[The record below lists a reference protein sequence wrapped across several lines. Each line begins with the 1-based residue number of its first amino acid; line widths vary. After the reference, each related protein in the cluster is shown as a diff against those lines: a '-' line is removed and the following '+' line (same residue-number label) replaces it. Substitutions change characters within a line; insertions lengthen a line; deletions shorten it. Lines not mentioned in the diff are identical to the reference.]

1 MKITEQIQQKTEW
14 CDQIIRRYLPEETGY
29 AKGLAEAMNYSI
41 LAGGKRLRP
50 MLMAETCRMFC
61 GRTEPA
67 EPFMMAIECMHT
79 ASLVHDD
86 LPAIDNDT
94 YRRGKRTTHSVY
106 GESTGILAGD
116 ALLNYAFEVAA
127 KGLTETEDPVRYGQ
141 ALLCLSKAGGIGGM
155 LGGQYVD
162 VIMTGKPLDEDL
174 ISYIFRYK
182 TGAFLSCSMEVG
194 AIMGGA
200 SEAERQ
206 DMREAGEKLGV
217 AFQIQDDILD
227 IVGTQEELGKPI
239 GSDIRNEK
247 TTYVSL
253 FGMEQAEKASVQLT
267 KEAVALVRK
276 ISPEETFLPDLFTY
290 LTKRRK

>member
-14 CDQIIRRYLPEETGY
+14 CNQIIRRYLPEETGY
-29 AKGLAEAMNYSI
+29 AAELAEAMNYSI

-127 KGLTETEDPVRYGQ
+127 KGLTETENPLRYGQ
-141 ALLCLSKAGGIGGM
+141 ALLCLSKAGGIDGM

-162 VIMTGKPLDEDL
+162 VIMTGKPLDADL

-253 FGMEQAEKASVQLT
+253 FGMEQAEKTSVQLT
-267 KEAVALVRK
+267 KEAAALVRK